1 MHASFFIVSVFF
13 LSERDER
20 GCASRERVRQGPLQ
34 CKGECARLIGRLSPP
49 FLASIPPRE
58 ANEARERS

>member
-34 CKGECARLIGRLSPP
+34 
-49 FLASIPPRE
+49 
-58 ANEARERS
+58 